1 MAYTVDLE
9 KGPSAMREAAFAIA
23 AMIPDLSEK
32 WDSNSGVVLCYID
45 PQERSW
51 VMEAIG
57 DKTLKVTCLAGGGG
71 KSPFNI
77 ILQLEEDTR
86 RDAMDALFAYG
97 AELTVFNYLLDLIS
111 KKIVKEGEFNKT
123 LNYGDGYWTYMTH
136 GDEVVH
142 IANFHPSKQERFGCA
157 IRYSV
162 LDI

>member
-32 WDSNSGVVLCYID
+32 WDSNSGVVLCYLD
-45 PQERSW
+45 PQKRSW

-57 DKTLKVTCLAGGGG
+57 DKTLKVTCLGGGE

-86 RDAMDALFAYG
+86 GAAMASFFTYG
-97 AELTVFNYLLDLIS
+97 EQEAIFHYLLELIA
-111 KKIVKEGEFNKT
+111 KKIVKEGEFSKT
-123 LNYGDGYWTYMTH
+123 LNDGSGYWTYMTH

-142 IANFHPSKQERFGCA
+142 ITNFHPSKQERFGCA